1 MTQWGWA
8 LVSLL
13 WLCVRVHCEDSFL
26 PDWAFGDITL
36 SERLIGQLQ
45 NHAAVFKIT
54 EVLVAGAVSDER
66 SYRQFNIL
74 AEEDLNAISSTTGC
88 EMCVTVQK
96 I

>member
-8 LVSLL
+8 LVCLL
-13 WLCVRVHCEDSFL
+13 RSGVRVHCEYSFL

-36 SERLIGQLQ
+36 SESLIGQLP

-54 EVLVAGAVSDER
+54 EVLVTGAVSDER

-74 AEEDLNAISSTTGC
+74 AEEALNAIF
-88 EMCVTVQK
+88 
-96 I
+96 

>member
-8 LVSLL
+8 LVCFP
-13 WLCVRVHCEDSFL
+13 WLCVRVHGEDSFL

-36 SERLIGQLQ
+36 SERLISQIP

-66 SYRQFNIL
+66 S
-74 AEEDLNAISSTTGC
+74 
-88 EMCVTVQK
+88 
-96 I
+96 